1 MTEPNS
7 VKAVLEQL
15 AEAER
20 QRAEPNLSSKQRRAR
35 TVSRL
40 AAVQALYQMEL
51 AGEGVETVITEFSNF
66 RFDADIEGEAL
77 AEADE
82 AYFADIVRGVIESQ
96 RDIDTAIKARLA
108 SNWKL
113 ERLDATLRALLRSG
127 AWELIKHPETPREV
141 VIDEYVELAK
151 AFFDDA
157 EARFVNAAL
166 DGVAKDTRKY
176 CRRSTSRASSRRSSG
191 CSSLLPIL
199 NGAGGWPTMWRRSRL
214 ARVMNSS

>member
-7 VKAVLEQL
+7 LKSVLEQL

-20 QRAEPNLSSKQRRAR
+20 QRAEPQLTSRQRRAR
-35 TVSRL
+35 TVARL

-51 AGEGVETVITEFSNF
+51 AGEGVETVISEFSNH
-66 RFDADIEGEAL
+66 RFDSDIEGEAL

-82 AYFADIVRGVIESQ
+82 TYFAEIVRGVVTEQ
-96 RDIDTAIKARLA
+96 RELDAAVKARLA
-108 SNWKL
+108 SNWRL

-127 AWELIKHPETPREV
+127 AWELLKQPETPREV

-166 DGVAKDTRKY
+166 DGVARDA
-176 CRRSTSRASSRRSSG
+176 RA
-191 CSSLLPIL
+191 
-199 NGAGGWPTMWRRSRL
+199 
-214 ARVMNSS
+214 

>member
-15 AEAER
+15 AEAEK
-20 QRAEPNLSSKQRRAR
+20 QRAEPQLTSRQRRAR

-51 AGEGVETVITEFSNF
+51 AGEGVDTVISEFSNH
-66 RFDADIEGEAL
+66 RFDGDIDGDTL

-82 AYFADIVRGVIESQ
+82 DYFAAIVRGVVVGQ
-96 RDIDTAIKARLA
+96 AGIDAAVKARLA
-108 SNWKL
+108 SNWRL
-113 ERLDATLRALLRSG
+113 ERLDSTLRALLRCG
-127 AWELIKHPETPREV
+127 TWELKESVDVPKEI

-166 DGVAKDTRKY
+166 DGVARD
-176 CRRSTSRASSRRSSG
+176 
-191 CSSLLPIL
+191 
-199 NGAGGWPTMWRRSRL
+199 
-214 ARVMNSS
+214 ARG

>member
-15 AEAER
+15 AEVER
-20 QRAEPNLSSKQRRAR
+20 QRAEPNLTSKQRRAR

-51 AGEGVETVITEFSNF
+51 AGEGVETVITEFSDF
-66 RFDADIEGEAL
+66 RFDGDIEGEAL

-96 RDIDTAIKARLA
+96 RDIDRAIKARLA
-108 SNWKL
+108 SNWRL
-113 ERLDATLRALLRSG
+113 ERIDSTLRALLRSA
-127 AWELIKHPETPREV
+127 AWELKHRPEVPFEI

-166 DGVAKDTRKY
+166 DGVAKDTRK
-176 CRRSTSRASSRRSSG
+176 
-191 CSSLLPIL
+191 
-199 NGAGGWPTMWRRSRL
+199 
-214 ARVMNSS
+214 

>member
-15 AEAER
+15 AEVER
-20 QRAEPNLSSKQRRAR
+20 QRAEPNLTSKQRRAR

-66 RFDADIEGEAL
+66 RFDADIEGQAL

-82 AYFADIVRGVIESQ
+82 AYFAEILRGVVTGQ
-96 RDIDTAIKARLA
+96 AAIDAAIKARLA
-108 SNWKL
+108 SNWRI
-113 ERLDATLRALLRSG
+113 ERLDATLRALLRCG
-127 AWELIKHPETPREV
+127 AWELRERLDTPREV

-166 DGVAKDTRKY
+166 DGVAKDTRK
-176 CRRSTSRASSRRSSG
+176 
-191 CSSLLPIL
+191 
-199 NGAGGWPTMWRRSRL
+199 
-214 ARVMNSS
+214 